1 MLTFRGSTSAINNFY
16 FDRGIFLNSRSIKQ
30 SCFIVAK
37 KKYLVSASF
46 TGERQRE
53 THTHTHTN
61 KPGSGEHKDKLR
73 KETLPSKG
81 VRSSSN
87 EETRESHR

>member
-16 FDRGIFLNSRSIKQ
+16 FHRGVFLNSRSIKQ
-30 SCFIVAK
+30 SCFIMAK

-53 THTHTHTN
+53 RDTHTN

-73 KETLPSKG
+73 KETFPSKG

-87 EETRESHR
+87 EEARESHR